1 MKRIGTLALIGLLG
15 SAAAAC
21 KDDTTGTSI
30 PNIVGTWHA
39 TSAVVT
45 NVATPAVSVN
55 LIALGATLQI
65 TFTSSLNYTSTINL
79 PGQPAEVSSGTYVET
94 ATQLTLHDTQA
105 STNPT
110 VTFSLAMS
118 GGTLSLTGGSPFTFD
133 FGAGDVAA
141 RLDVTLVH

>member
-1 MKRIGTLALIGLLG
+1 MKSFRTLALIGLIG
-15 SAAAAC
+15 SAGAAC

-30 PNIVGTWHA
+30 PDIVGTWHG
-39 TSAVVT
+39 TTAVVT

-65 TFTSSLNYTSTINL
+65 TFTSSLNYTSSINL

-94 ATQLTLHDTQA
+94 ATQLSLHDSQ
-105 STNPT
+105 NPT
-110 VTFSLAMS
+110 DVVTFSLALS

-133 FGAGDVAA
+133 FGSGELPA
-141 RLDVTLVH
+141 RLDVTLVN

>member
-1 MKRIGTLALIGLLG
+1 MKSIGTLALIGLIG

-30 PNIVGTWHA
+30 PDIVGSWHA
-39 TSAVVT
+39 TTAVVT

-65 TFTSSLNYTSTINL
+65 TFTASLNYTSTINL
-79 PGQPAEVSSGTYVET
+79 PGQQAEVSTGTYVET
-94 ATQLTLHDTQA
+94 ATQLALHDGQ
-105 STNPT
+105 NPSNV
-110 VTFSLAMS
+110 VTFSLASS
-118 GGTLSLTGGSPFTFD
+118 GGTLTLSGGTPFTFD
-133 FGAGDVAA
+133 FGAGEVPA